1 MPRAVWRGTISF
13 GLVAIPVRL
22 HVATDEGPSVPLH
35 LLCKNDGSRLRN
47 LRWCPVENREIP
59 WDEVVRGYEIAKDE
73 HVVLTPADLEGLP
86 LRTAH
91 VIEILQFCG
100 REEVPDL
107 YLDRAY
113 YVEPEEVGRRPYA
126 LLRTAL
132 ERSGRVGIGK
142 VALRDREHLARIG
155 WSDGALVLETLLWP
169 EQIRDAGELSLPG
182 DVSPQPAEVD
192 VALMLI
198 DALSRPFDPGEHR
211 DEYRAALLRLVEE
224 KRAGTP
230 LERPAAPA
238 APEKVVDLME
248 ALKASVEQARRRS
261 STG

>member
-1 MPRAVWRGTISF
+1 MPRALWRGTISF
-13 GLVAIPVRL
+13 GMVAIPVRL
-22 HVATDEGPSVPLH
+22 HVATDEGSSVPLH

-47 LRWCPVENREIP
+47 LRWCPTENREIP
-59 WDEVVRGYEIAKDE
+59 WDEVVRGYEIGKEE
-73 HVVLTPADLEGLP
+73 HVVLSASDLESLP

-91 VIEILQFCG
+91 TIEILQFCA
-100 REEVPDL
+100 RDEVPDL

-155 WSDGALVLETLLWP
+155 WSDGALVLDTLLWP

-182 DVSPQPAEVD
+182 DRSPQAAEVD
-192 VALMLI
+192 VALMLV
-198 DALSRPFDPGEHR
+198 DALSRPFDPGEYH

-224 KRAGTP
+224 KQAGTP
-230 LERPAAPA
+230 LERPAPPA
-238 APEKVVDLME
+238 APEKVIDLME
-248 ALKASVEQARRRS
+248 ALKASVEQARRRG
-261 STG
+261 TG